1 MNVRHTWRHTLPCF
15 TLITALVVVA
25 NPSLGEQE
33 APLPSGKELAEQI
46 NTNHFGKP
54 VSRLVNM
61 ELIDR
66 EERQRTRSFR
76 IYRDFQPNSSRL
88 AIYVVAP
95 PDMKHVSFLSF
106 DYFEPGHE
114 DEQWLYEPVRQTARR
129 LAQVNR
135 KDSFLG
141 SEFSIEDIKKVNR
154 VEVAEYEWKT
164 LGETKID
171 GRRAFLLE
179 QLPATPELAKNIGY
193 GRILN
198 TVDAEWGLRMKIQFW
213 NPKGE
218 MLKTFR
224 MRKPLEHLG
233 GWFATTIEA
242 TNHQTRDRTLL
253 RFEETSTEQ
262 AIDDA
267 VFTIR
272 HMKREAP
279 H

>member
-1 MNVRHTWRHTLPCF
+1 MPCLL
-15 TLITALVVVA
+15 LITVLSAASPLTLA
-25 NPSLGEQE
+25 EEE
-33 APLPSGKELAEQI
+33 ATLPSGKELAEQI
-46 NTNHFGKP
+46 NANHFGRP
-54 VSRLVNM
+54 VARLVSM

-66 EERQRTRSFR
+66 EGRQRTRSFR
-76 IYRDFQPNSSRL
+76 IYRDFQPNGSRL
-88 AIYVVAP
+88 AIYVIAP

-106 DYFEPGHE
+106 DYFEPGRE

-141 SEFSIEDIKKVNR
+141 SEFSIEDVKKVNR
-154 VEVAEYEWKT
+154 VEIGEFEWNT
-164 LGETKID
+164 LGETKLD

-179 QLPATPELAKNIGY
+179 QLPATPELAKNLGY
-193 GRILN
+193 GRILS
-198 TVDAEWGLRMKIQFW
+198 TVDAERGLRMKIQFW
-213 NPKGE
+213 SPKGE

-224 MRKPLEHLG
+224 MRNPLEHLG
-233 GWFATTIEA
+233 VWFPTTIEA
-242 TNHQTRDRTLL
+242 TNYQTRDRTLL

-262 AIDDA
+262 AIDKA

-272 HMKREAP
+272 HMEREAP